1 MAGHARFTAVLDAC
15 VLYLVS
21 VADSLISL
29 AAAGL
34 YAAKWTIAIEEE
46 WLRNLERARP
56 ELRGRLQL
64 RRDDMRAAL
73 PDWQI
78 SNLAWQAIA
87 PSLRLPDPD
96 DAHVL
101 AAAAIVGHADC
112 IVTSNLKDF
121 PAETLKSY
129 GIEAIHPDDFLVT
142 QLDLDE
148 FSALAAFRDM
158 RARKKN
164 PPLNSEE
171 FAQALERN
179 GLVATASRLRAAAA
193 LI

>member
-15 VLYLVS
+15 VLYPVS

-29 AAAGL
+29 AVAGL
-34 YAAKWTIAIEEE
+34 YAAKWTTAIEDE

-56 ELRGRLQL
+56 ELLGRLQL

-73 PDWQI
+73 PDWQV
-78 SNLAWQAIA
+78 SDLAWQAIA
-87 PSLRLPDPD
+87 PNLRLPDPD
-96 DAHVL
+96 DVHVL
-101 AAAAIVGHADC
+101 AAAIAGHADC

-121 PAETLKSY
+121 PAETLKLY
-129 GIEAIHPDDFLVT
+129 GIEAIHPDDFLLA

>member
-1 MAGHARFTAVLDAC
+1 VAGHARFTAVLDAC
-15 VLYLVS
+15 VLYPVS

-29 AAAGL
+29 AVAGL
-34 YAAKWTIAIEEE
+34 YAAKWTTAIEDE

-56 ELRGRLQL
+56 ELLGRLQL

-73 PDWQI
+73 PDWQV
-78 SNLAWQAIA
+78 SDLAWQAIA
-87 PSLRLPDPD
+87 PNLRLPDPD
-96 DAHVL
+96 DVHVL
-101 AAAAIVGHADC
+101 AAAIAGHADC

-121 PAETLKSY
+121 PAETLKLY
-129 GIEAIHPDDFLVT
+129 GIEAIHPDDFLLA